1 MGNNHAY
8 DAYEDIK
15 RLVREISS
23 YNELTRR
30 VILIS
35 ANSIPQY
42 SRILADHRV
51 LNLKMK
57 LSNDELNRMKD
68 ELDDCKTEN
77 IEILSKKEQFQNLIN
92 SEDDK
97 EIIMVDITF
106 FEIMKLNLSNIL
118 NKTVTLIKRGILYGN
133 KIG

>member
-8 DAYEDIK
+8 DAYEDNK
-15 RLVREISS
+15 KLVKEISS
-23 YNELTRR
+23 SNELTRR

-42 SRILADHRV
+42 SRILGDHKA
-51 LNLKMK
+51 LNLKIK

-68 ELDDCKTEN
+68 ELDDCRTERN
-77 IEILSKKEQFQNLIN
+77 IEILSNKEQFQNLIN

-97 EIIMVDITF
+97 EIKF
-106 FEIMKLNLSNIL
+106 LNPLFL
-118 NKTVTLIKRGILYGN
+118 LIY
-133 KIG
+133 

>member
-8 DAYEDIK
+8 EAYEDIK

-68 ELDDCKTEN
+68 ELDD
-77 IEILSKKEQFQNLIN
+77 
-92 SEDDK
+92 
-97 EIIMVDITF
+97 
-106 FEIMKLNLSNIL
+106 
-118 NKTVTLIKRGILYGN
+118 
-133 KIG
+133 